1 MDRRSKFRFHK
12 GKDMTKSIADALTPI
27 ERGDLHAMLDSLLD
41 SADSSTDAL
50 DPTTFWTF
58 MHVLALGRGIGDD
71 LNRAAEADI
80 AQNAP
85 RPDDPAQIWR
95 TWQGLILG
103 HVLGR
108 LDAGGE
114 GAILPQSFDVAAI
127 KAHVHNI
134 ADRKPELPDM
144 FRHGRN
150 AQGHKTMARVAQ
162 RCLVGA
168 VVYYATYHD
177 VTEAEARRSILPT
190 EGHPDPGK
198 EERKEGFRSNWSRW
212 KADAGKQG
220 TVDAAEADANKAR
233 DSGLRFG
240 SFAPNYAPTSAMIA
254 EWFAAAA
261 ERLPK

>member
-1 MDRRSKFRFHK
+1 
-12 GKDMTKSIADALTPI
+12 MTKPIADALTPI

-71 LNRAAEADI
+71 LHRAAEADI

-85 RPDDPAQIWR
+85 RPDDPAQKWR

-103 HVLGR
+103 YVLGR

-114 GAILPQSFDVAAI
+114 GAILPQSFNVTAM
-127 KAHVHNI
+127 KAHAHNI

-150 AQGHKTMARVAQ
+150 AQGHKSMARAAQ

-168 VVYYATYHD
+168 VAYYAAYYGVSD
-177 VTEAEARRSILPT
+177 AKARRQILPPA
-190 EGHPDPGK
+190 GHPDPIK
-198 EERKEGFRSNWSRW
+198 DPANEGFRRTWSDW
-212 KADAGKQG
+212 KRAAKGQG
-220 TVDAAEADANKAR
+220 TVANAKAAAIKAR
-233 DSGLRFG
+233 DGGWVYRAFDT
-240 SFAPNYAPTSAMIA
+240 PYAPTSATIA
-254 EWFAAAA
+254 EWFAAATG
-261 ERLPK
+261 RG

>member
-1 MDRRSKFRFHK
+1 
-12 GKDMTKSIADALTPI
+12 MTKPIADALTPI

-71 LNRAAEADI
+71 LHRAAEADI

-85 RPDDPAQIWR
+85 RPDDPAQKWR

-114 GAILPQSFDVAAI
+114 GAILPQSFNVTAM
-127 KAHVHNI
+127 KAHAHNI

-144 FRHGRN
+144 FRHGKE
-150 AQGHKTMARVAQ
+150 AQSHTLGKNRAQ
-162 RCLVGA
+162 LFLVGA
-168 VVYYATYHD
+168 VVAHEVYHN
-177 VTEAEARRSILPT
+177 TAQAEARRALLPKAGHPT
-190 EGHPDPGK
+190 ELDRENK
-198 EERKEGFRSNWSRW
+198 GFYSTWHSWVKR
-212 KADAGKQG
+212 
-220 TVDAAEADANKAR
+220 AEAEGTADRA
-233 DSGLRFG
+233 
-240 SFAPNYAPTSAMIA
+240 T
-254 EWFAAAA
+254 AAAYDA
-261 ERLPK
+261 RKNGTELPHPFLASPDEIGLWWEAATMRREK